1 MFAVIQSGIQQFK
14 VAQGEVIKVEKID
27 GNVGDSIEIKKV
39 LMIDNGKEVEI
50 GTPSLEK
57 ASVTGVIVEQGRGKK
72 IIVFKHKRRKNHRKK
87 RGHRQY
93 FTRLKITEI
102 VNQSKQEIKNG
113 S

>member
-1 MFAVIQSGIQQFK
+1 MFAVIKSGIQQFK
-14 VAQGEVIKVEKID
+14 VAPGEVIKVEKID
-27 GNVGDSIEIKKV
+27 GKPGDSIKIDNV
-39 LMIDNGKEVEI
+39 LMVNNGKDIQI
-50 GTPSLEK
+50 GTPELEG
-57 ASVTGVIVEQGRGKK
+57 AYVTGEIVEQGRGKK

-102 VNQSKQEIKNG
+102 NNSIK